1 MRVFL
6 RNIARHQKRWFARWH
21 LYLGLGAGVI
31 VAIVGL
37 TGSILVF
44 RDEIDQALNP
54 ALLRVEP
61 RGLKLSFDR
70 IVPLIKA
77 QRPALKF
84 QYLYDEQGLP
94 DTPYQLYE
102 TKTRSQVYVDPY
114 SGRILGERNY
124 ESSFIGFTLR
134 LHRTLLIPAAGRYLV
149 GLSALTLLILTIS
162 GLRLWIPKKWKQL
175 RAGLT
180 VNFRAGFK
188 RQNYDWHNVL
198 GLYSA
203 PVVSL
208 LSLTGF
214 CITFSA
220 AVIPVLFLLS
230 FQSPKSL
237 SNLLNP
243 KSAWQKGAKPVP
255 LSEVLATGLQA
266 VPGSTVRGLF
276 IPDTVTGAYR
286 IDLSSPGKPKSGERD
301 LVIVDQFTGKILFN
315 TRTELPN
322 IGRAYLSWL
331 TPVHYG
337 TFGGRPTQVLA
348 LIGSFMPFVLCV
360 TGFIIWYPRWK
371 KSDRRRRPLPQPD
384 LQP

>member
-1 MRVFL
+1 MRAFL
-6 RNIARHQKRWFARWH
+6 QNIARHQKRWFARWH

-31 VAIVGL
+31 VALVGL

-54 ALLRVEP
+54 SLLRVTP
-61 RGLKLSFDR
+61 RGKKLPFDQVIPMIR
-70 IVPLIKA
+70 E
-77 QRPALKF
+77 QQPALRF
-84 QYLYDEQGLP
+84 QYVYDEQGHP

-102 TKTRSQVYVDPY
+102 TQSRAQVFVDPY
-114 SGRILGERNY
+114 SGKILGEREY
-124 ESSFIGFTLR
+124 ESSFIGFTLK
-134 LHRTLLIPAAGRYLV
+134 LHRTLLIPVAGRYLV
-149 GLSALTLLILTIS
+149 GLSALILLILTIS

-175 RAGLT
+175 KAGLT
-180 VNFRAGFK
+180 VNFRASVK

-198 GLYSA
+198 GFYSA

-243 KSAWQKGAKPVP
+243 KSAWHRGATPVP
-255 LSEVLATGLQA
+255 LRQVISIGLNA
-266 VPGSTVRGLF
+266 VPGSTVRGMF
-276 IPDTVTGAYR
+276 IPDTTTGAYR
-286 IDLSSPGKPKSGERD
+286 LDLASPGKPRSGERD
-301 LVIVDQFTGKILFN
+301 LVIIDQFTGKILFN

-348 LIGSFMPFVLCV
+348 LIGSFMPFLLCV
-360 TGFIIWYPRWK
+360 TGFLIWLPRWK
-371 KSDRRRRPLPQPD
+371 KSGKKRRSLPQPNW
-384 LQP
+384 QA